1 MIPVYDRWMIS
12 SKVSQMRMIPGFL
25 KKSPTGAQHL
35 IWRLLERLIEAGKSV
50 NVGVMVEKDADS
62 AAASISKI
70 AAEKSA
76 EWGDQKLVVAW
87 DHPLVKRLA
96 LAACLRP
103 LDIPVYFADKEPV
116 TADRQEGF
124 RKHAEGAFI
133 GITAADYCI
142 AETATLT
149 MKTRPGQPRCV
160 SLLPSIHIAVIRL
173 EQILSNLNELYTLLK
188 WNPVGAGRRHYPL
201 HDLYHRSQQ
210 NGGYRGHPRP
220 WGPRPPGAVYYSPD
234 RVIPCMILFSSSV
247 YSGVRAPR
255 SFMLN
260 STSFSQ

>member
-1 MIPVYDRWMIS
+1 
-12 SKVSQMRMIPGFL
+12 MRPHGRVEFIQNVKRALNRDDTGIRSLDDIIQCLPYADDTRLLEKIANRG
-25 KKSPTGAQHL
+25 KKSH
-35 IWRLLERLIEAGKSV
+35 IRLLERLIEAGKSV

-62 AAASISKI
+62 ATASISKI

-76 EWGDQKLVVAW
+76 EWGDQKSVVAW
-87 DHPLVKRLA
+87 DHLLVRRLG

-116 TADRQEGF
+116 TADRQNSF

-142 AETATLT
+142 AEAATLV

-173 EQILSNLNELYTLLK
+173 EQIISNLNELYTLLK
-188 WNPVGAGRRHYPL
+188 WNPVERAEGITRCMTFITGPSKTADIEATLVHGAH
-201 HDLYHRSQQ
+201 
-210 NGGYRGHPRP
+210 
-220 WGPRPPGAVYYSPD
+220 GPRELYIVVLTDSIHD
-234 RVIPCMILFSSSV
+234 
-247 YSGVRAPR
+247 
-255 SFMLN
+255 
-260 STSFSQ
+260 